1 MARTISLPYFP
12 VAPAQYSPAYM
23 NEVVRSFSV
32 YLEQLKVPGPQ
43 LATTLTLNPSG
54 EIIGSGELSY
64 NSAEDTLNLTH
75 LNGVVQ
81 QVGFESYIRATNNTG
96 VTIPNGTV
104 VGFSGVTGV
113 DSEIEISPYIADG
126 TVPELYFVGVTTFEM
141 ADGVAGPVTVF
152 GKVRG
157 LNTTG
162 STVSET
168 WAAGD
173 ILYASPTTAG
183 AFTKVRPTAP
193 DTVISVA
200 AVLSVSSTEGVI
212 MVRPTIPIG
221 LDYGTFSDT
230 TDQTL
235 AATNTA
241 TPVKLNTTDISNG
254 ITIVNDGSGNPTR
267 ITVSQAGFYQISVS
281 NQYTSSNAS
290 SKDIQTWLRKNGT
303 DIPDSNNYVTL
314 SANGENMVFS
324 TVFGISLA
332 ANDYVQIM
340 WASNDTAVSINSIA
354 ATGYSPAAPSAI
366 VTVTQIQL

>member
-1 MARTISLPYFP
+1 MARVINLPYFP
-12 VAPAQYSPAYM
+12 VAPAQYSSAYM
-23 NEVVRSFSV
+23 NEVVRAFSV

-54 EIIGSGELSY
+54 QIIGAGELSW
-64 NSAEDTLNLTH
+64 NTTEETIDITMGD
-75 LNGVVQ
+75 GVVQ
-81 QVGFESYIRATNNTG
+81 QVGFETYMRVKNSTG
-96 VTIPNGTV
+96 STIQNGSV
-104 VGFSGVTGV
+104 VGFAGVSG
-113 DSEIEISPYIADG
+113 EILISKFTASSSAN
-126 TVPELYFVGVTTFEM
+126 ELYFVGVATHDM
-141 ADGVAGPVTVF
+141 PDGDVGPVTLY

-157 LNTTG
+157 LDTSAYAVGT
-162 STVSET
+162 
-168 WAAGD
+168 

-183 AFTKVRPTAP
+183 AFTSTRPTAP
-193 DTVISVA
+193 NVVIPIA
-200 AVLSVSSTEGVI
+200 AVVVSDAVNGEI

-241 TPVKLNTTDISNG
+241 TPVKLNTTDSSNG

-267 ITVSQAGFYQISVS
+267 ITVSQSGFYQISVS
-281 NQYTSSNAS
+281 NQYTSSNS
-290 SKDIQTWLRKNGT
+290 SAKDIQTWLRKNGT
-303 DIPDSNNYVTL
+303 DIPDSNSYVTL

-324 TVFGISLA
+324 TTFGVSLA

-340 WASNDTAVSINSIA
+340 WASNDTAVSINAIA